1 MNINNRQYKFA
12 RELSIA
18 GFWIPSSR
26 LLRLLGNFTVNGVF
40 PYECLRKG
48 EGFAKLNF
56 KCGVFFVLW
65 REKSDALA
73 KLK

>member
-1 MNINNRQYKFA
+1 MT
-12 RELSIA
+12 IA

-40 PYECLRKG
+40 PYECLKKG
-48 EGFAKLNF
+48 EGFAKLNL
-56 KCGVFFVLW
+56 KHEVFFVLL
-65 REKSDALA
+65 RKKKKKSDVLV